1 MLERLSQQYKT
12 RESKEGHRRGHS
24 RIITR
29 NSPEASVRRRHI
41 TLHGMPSRDKTTYNH
56 HPKMMTQDESK
67 AWKEA
72 RKVFGEAVA
81 SAMQDL
87 LRQGFCRERATSVIL
102 QKIDSGGK
110 HDKPRFS
117 DEQVSLASDCTSIS
131 SEEFRYCRLSSDVR
145 SRR

>member
-1 MLERLSQQYKT
+1 
-12 RESKEGHRRGHS
+12 
-24 RIITR
+24 
-29 NSPEASVRRRHI
+29 
-41 TLHGMPSRDKTTYNH
+41 
-56 HPKMMTQDESK
+56 MMTQDESK